1 MATYREAA
9 MEKKESDGYC
19 EEGAGG
25 RESLFGMY
33 RVVSRATRQVSDP
46 SLSVPSSDS
55 DSH

>member
-1 MATYREAA
+1 MATYREA

-46 SLSVPSSDS
+46 SLSVSSSDS